1 MPKHSWVTITMVPIE
16 AQVVAGKIDTY
27 ATEMAIEIAG
37 DDAGHGCWL
46 CSAPLNLETIDAEC
60 PGGSNG

>member
-1 MPKHSWVTITMVPIE
+1 MVPIE